1 MTKKGKLY
9 GVGVGPGDPELM
21 TMKAVRLLGDCDV
34 IAIPHRNR
42 SRCVALSIAAKAV
55 PEVLEKPVLALD
67 MPMTR
72 DRTLR
77 ERAYAEAVERLTAAL
92 ALGETVAFLT
102 LGDPSIYSTYGYL
115 HRRVLEKG
123 YEAEIVSG
131 VPSFC
136 AAAAAL
142 GEPLCLDGEGLHIL
156 PGANAE
162 EAYPG
167 TRVFMKGGV
176 SELKQVL
183 QHHDGPVFAARNVG
197 MAEERLY
204 GSLEEIPE
212 DPGYFTLI
220 IAKEKQS

>member
-1 MTKKGKLY
+1 MTEKGRLY

-21 TMKAVRLLGDCDV
+21 TLKAVRLLQACDV
-34 IAIPHRNR
+34 VAIPQRDPA
-42 SRCVALSIAAKAV
+42 RCTALRIAAEAV
-55 PEVLEKPVLALD
+55 PAIGEKPILALN

-72 DRTLR
+72 EKEVR
-77 ERAYAEAVERLTAAL
+77 ERAYAAAAKALTVAL
-92 ALGETVAFLT
+92 DEGKTVAFLT
-102 LGDPSIYSTYGYL
+102 LGDPTIYSTYGYL
-115 HRRVLEKG
+115 HRRVVSAG
-123 YEAEIVSG
+123 YEAAFVPG

-220 IAKEKQS
+220 IAKEKQP